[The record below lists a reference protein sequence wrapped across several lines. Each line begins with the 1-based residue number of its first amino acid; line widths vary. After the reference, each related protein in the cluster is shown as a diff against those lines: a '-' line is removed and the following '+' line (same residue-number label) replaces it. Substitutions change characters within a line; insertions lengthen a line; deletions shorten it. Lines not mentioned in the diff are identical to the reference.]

1 MVKRKSPNNETQ
13 QNKKLKS
20 FHDKEKTLE
29 GLLQTFTNGVEQT
42 KRQLKK
48 LRDEKRKSLRP
59 APISIPTVGTPTFI
73 TAPQQ
78 LIEAPDG
85 SVMSK
90 KVFPDGT
97 EVITVSTMYS
107 DSTMYGGVIRTDVNG
122 ECYIDPEAKICKM
135 VGYDSETE
143 DEMDWQFCGSP
154 RLDSPFSPLIN
165 DLRAS
170 PTWSDPSPKPLLYD
184 GMSGK
189 ILALYSCK
197 ATKIQSVVRGGLV
210 RMRRW
215 RKKCEE
221 NDIILLNATI
231 KIQAL
236 ARRFLVRMRVWNVR
250 STNPEFASAMKSAV
264 RGWLLGEPKKCVKH
278 DLKPVRSGYDH
289 TTYECRKCDYDSGC
303 V

>member
-1 MVKRKSPNNETQ
+1 MVKRKSPTSEPLQ
-13 QNKKLKS
+13 FKKAR
-20 FHDKEKTLE
+20 FENKEKMLE
-29 GLLQTFTNGVEQT
+29 GLLESFENSVEKT
-42 KRQLKK
+42 KQMLKK
-48 LRDEKRKSLRP
+48 LRDEKRQSLRP
-59 APISIPTVGTPTFI
+59 PPISIPTAGTPTFL

-78 LIEAPDG
+78 LTEAPDG
-85 SVMSK
+85 SVTSK
-90 KVFPDGT
+90 RVFPDGS
-97 EVITVSTMYS
+97 EVITVTTMYS
-107 DSTMYGGVIRTDVNG
+107 DSTMDGGVIRTDEDG
-122 ECYIDPEAKICKM
+122 ECYIDPEAKPVDLTDDEEIEWQAH
-135 VGYDSETE
+135 SPTE
-143 DEMDWQFCGSP
+143 PNFCGSP
-154 RLDSPFSPLIN
+154 RINTPFSPLFS

-170 PTWSDPSPKPLLYD
+170 PTWSSKSLIYN

-189 ILALYSCK
+189 LLAIYTDK
-197 ATKIQSVVRGGLV
+197 VVKIQAMVRGGLV

-221 NDIILLNATI
+221 NVIILLNATI

-264 RGWLLGEPKKCVKH
+264 RGWLLGEPKKCVNH

-289 TTYECRKCDYDSGC
+289 TTYECRKCDYESGC